1 MGDGKGGLVRAKT
14 SRFALIRRIRA
25 SVGTLA
31 LVLTLGAC
39 AMDGQPG
46 QTASRPS
53 APAPESTVEELDEIL
68 RTSTLRGSLR
78 TAVSPAI
85 LPGWS
90 QDRQSEVIP
99 ALLHSCGMLT
109 NQRMIA
115 IGVDATPD
123 DWIDVC
129 AAAATLPADD
139 PVEARKFFERW
150 FTPVKVETENGGNGR
165 FTGYYEAQ
173 LRGSR
178 KRSARYNVPLYS
190 YPGRANGK
198 TLPPRAQI
206 ARGALGKS
214 AKPLLWVDS
223 EFDAYVLEVQGSGR
237 VHMDDGSV
245 VGIGYAGQNGH
256 RFVDLTAVLNKRRVI
271 ADRSFESLKRYLD
284 RLPERRR
291 QAVLNYNPRYG
302 FFRLRDGK
310 DPVGAQGVPLTA
322 GRSLAV
328 DPRHVPLGAL
338 MWLHVPRGPGGGEA
352 VRRLVVAQDTG
363 GAISGPV
370 RGDVFW
376 GHGDEARGRAFATN
390 AAGQYYMLV
399 PKTHTILTQLNR

>member
-1 MGDGKGGLVRAKT
+1 M
-14 SRFALIRRIRA
+14 
-25 SVGTLA
+25 
-31 LVLTLGAC
+31 VLTLAAC
-39 AMDGQPG
+39 AMDGQGNVQNAAFSSSVPPFSDG
-46 QTASRPS
+46 PASAGPAS
-53 APAPESTVEELDEIL
+53 SQSPTLSVLAAPESTVEELDMIL
-68 RTSTLRGSLR
+68 RSSSVRDVPR
-78 TAVSPAI
+78 TAVSPTI

-90 QDRQSEVIP
+90 QDRQAEAVP
-99 ALLHSCGMLT
+99 ALLHSCRVLS

-115 IGVDATPD
+115 IGIDATPD

-129 AAAATLPADD
+129 AAAASIAPGDQIA
-139 PVEARKFFERW
+139 ARRFFEQW
-150 FTPVKVETENGGNGR
+150 FTPVKVETENGGTGR

-178 KRSARYNVPLYS
+178 KPSKRYNVPIYS
-190 YPGRANGK
+190 YPGRPSGA
-198 TLPPRAQI
+198 TLPSRAQI
-206 ARGALGKS
+206 ARGALGKRL
-214 AKPLLWVDS
+214 KPLLWVDS
-223 EFDAYVLEVQGSGR
+223 EFDAYVLEIQGSGR
-237 VHMDDGSV
+237 VHMEDGST

-256 RFVDLTAVLNKRRVI
+256 RFVDLTAVLSRKGAI
-271 ADRSFESLKRYLD
+271 SDRSFESLKRYLQ
-284 RLPERRR
+284 RLPEQRR
-291 QAVLNYNPRYG
+291 QAVLNENPSQV
-302 FFRLRDGK
+302 FFRLREGK

-338 MWLHVPRGPGGGEA
+338 VWLHVPRGPGGDD

-363 GAISGPV
+363 GAITGPV

-376 GHGDEARGRAFATN
+376 GHGDEARGRAMATN